1 MSESKTFILPDGQGG
16 GGMIPLLA
24 SLCQQRG
31 IDPNVLLA
39 AKNNSG
45 FGGEGGWFMWV
56 IFLFFLMGWGGNGF
70 GFGWGNQNGNLP
82 NLINN
87 DAGRELLMSAIQGN
101 GNAIGQLATTLN
113 CDINQVNSAL
123 QALATQL
130 QGVGNQVGMSGMQ
143 VVNAIQSGNAQLAS
157 QLAQCCCDN
166 KMAICQQT
174 NTLQSTINGVGNA
187 MERGFSDNAFRMNTL
202 ACDLKTSANDNTR
215 AILGKLD
222 QIEDSRKD
230 REIASLTAQ
239 LTASQSRAERQ
250 SELQPIY
257 KALADIQGKQP
268 NTVPVQWP
276 QIKAFQENPL
286 CASSVNY
293 LYNPYSPNFNGWA

>member
-1 MSESKTFILPDGQGG
+1 MSESKTFILPDGGQSGS
-16 GGMIPLLA
+16 MMPLLA

-39 AKNNSG
+39 SKNNNG

-56 IFLFFLMGWGGNGF
+56 IFLLIFTGWGGN

-82 NLINN
+82 NMINN

-113 CDINQVNSAL
+113 CDIKQINSTL
-123 QALATQL
+123 QAMATQL
-130 QGVGNQVGMSGMQ
+130 QNS
-143 VVNAIQSGNAQLAS
+143 NSQLAS

-187 MERGFSDNAFRMNTL
+187 MERGFSDNAFRMQTL

-276 QIKAFQENPL
+276 QIKAFQETPL
-286 CASSVNY
+286 CATGSVNY
-293 LYNPYSPNFNGWA
+293 LYPNFNGWA

>member
-1 MSESKTFILPDGQGG
+1 MSESKTFILPDGGQSSS
-16 GGMIPLLA
+16 MMPLLA

-31 IDPNVLLA
+31 VDPNVLLA
-39 AKNNSG
+39 TRNNG
-45 FGGEGGWFMWV
+45 FGGDSSWILWV
-56 IFLFFLMGWGGNGF
+56 IFLLMFTGDNGF
-70 GFGWGNQNGNLP
+70 GFGNKNGNLP
-82 NLINN
+82 NMINN
-87 DAGRELLMSAIQGN
+87 DAGRELLMNAIQGN

-113 CDINQVNSAL
+113 CDIKQINSTL
-123 QALATQL
+123 QAMATQL
-130 QGVGNQVGMSGMQ
+130 QNS
-143 VVNAIQSGNAQLAS
+143 NAQLAS

-187 MERGFSDNAFRMNTL
+187 MERGFSDNAFRMQTL

-222 QIEDSRKD
+222 QIEDNRKD

-276 QIKAFQENPL
+276 QIKAFQETPL

>member
-16 GGMIPLLA
+16 GSMMPLLA

-31 IDPNVLLA
+31 IDPNMLLA
-39 AKNNSG
+39 MRNNSG

-56 IFLFFLMGWGGNGF
+56 IFLLIFTGWGGN

-82 NLINN
+82 NMINN
-87 DAGRELLMSAIQGN
+87 DAGRERLMSAIQGN

-113 CDINQVNSAL
+113 CDIKQINSTL
-123 QALATQL
+123 QAMATQL
-130 QGVGNQVGMSGMQ
+130 QNS
-143 VVNAIQSGNAQLAS
+143 NSQLAS

-187 MERGFSDNAFRMNTL
+187 MERGFSDNAFRMQTL

-276 QIKAFQENPL
+276 QIKAFQETPL
-286 CASSVNY
+286 CATGSINY
-293 LYNPYSPNFNGWA
+293 LYPNFNGWA

>member
-1 MSESKTFILPDGQGG
+1 MSESKTFILPDSGQSGS
-16 GGMIPLLA
+16 MMPLLA

-31 IDPNVLLA
+31 IDPNMLLA
-39 AKNNSG
+39 MKNNSG

-70 GFGWGNQNGNLP
+70 GFGFGNQNGNLP

-113 CDINQVNSAL
+113 CNINQVNSAL

-143 VVNAIQSGNAQLAS
+143 VINAIQSGNAQLAS

-187 MERGFSDNAFRMNTL
+187 MERGFSDNAFRMQTL

-276 QIKAFQENPL
+276 QIKAFQETPL
-286 CASSVNY
+286 CATGSVNY
-293 LYNPYSPNFNGWA
+293 LYPNFNGWA

>member
-1 MSESKTFILPDGQGG
+1 MSESKTFILPDGGQSGS
-16 GGMIPLLA
+16 MMPLLA

-31 IDPNVLLA
+31 VDPNVLLA
-39 AKNNSG
+39 MKNNNG

-70 GFGWGNQNGNLP
+70 GFGFGNQNGNLP

-113 CDINQVNSAL
+113 CNINQVNSAL

-143 VVNAIQSGNAQLAS
+143 VINAIQSGNAQLAS

-166 KMAICQQT
+166 KMAIYQQT

-187 MERGFSDNAFRMNTL
+187 MERGFSDNAFRIQTL
-202 ACDLKTSANDNTR
+202 ACDLKTNANDNSSD
-215 AILGKLD
+215 ILG
-222 QIEDSRKD
+222 
-230 REIASLTAQ
+230 
-239 LTASQSRAERQ
+239 
-250 SELQPIY
+250 
-257 KALADIQGKQP
+257 
-268 NTVPVQWP
+268 
-276 QIKAFQENPL
+276 
-286 CASSVNY
+286 
-293 LYNPYSPNFNGWA
+293 

>member
-1 MSESKTFILPDGQGG
+1 MSESKTFILPDGGQSSS
-16 GGMIPLLA
+16 MLPLLA

-31 IDPNVLLA
+31 VDPNMLLA
-39 AKNNSG
+39 TRNNG
-45 FGGEGGWFMWV
+45 FGGDSSWILWV
-56 IFLFFLMGWGGNGF
+56 IFLLMFTGDNGF
-70 GFGWGNQNGNLP
+70 GFGNKNGNLP
-82 NLINN
+82 NMINN
-87 DAGRELLMSAIQGN
+87 DAGRELLMNAIQGN

-113 CDINQVNSAL
+113 CDIKQINSTL
-123 QALATQL
+123 QAMATQL
-130 QGVGNQVGMSGMQ
+130 QNS
-143 VVNAIQSGNAQLAS
+143 NSQLAS

-187 MERGFSDNAFRMNTL
+187 MERGFSDNAFRMQTL
-202 ACDLKTSANDNTR
+202 ACDLKTSANENTR

-276 QIKAFQENPL
+276 QIKAFQETPL

>member
-1 MSESKTFILPDGQGG
+1 
-16 GGMIPLLA
+16 
-24 SLCQQRG
+24 
-31 IDPNVLLA
+31 
-39 AKNNSG
+39 
-45 FGGEGGWFMWV
+45 
-56 IFLFFLMGWGGNGF
+56 
-70 GFGWGNQNGNLP
+70 
-82 NLINN
+82 
-87 DAGRELLMSAIQGN
+87 
-101 GNAIGQLATTLN
+101 
-113 CDINQVNSAL
+113 
-123 QALATQL
+123 
-130 QGVGNQVGMSGMQ
+130 
-143 VVNAIQSGNAQLAS
+143 
-157 QLAQCCCDN
+157 
-166 KMAICQQT
+166 MAICQQT
-174 NTLQSTINGVGNA
+174 NTLQSAINGVGNA
-187 MERGFSDNAFRMNTL
+187 MERGFNDNAFRMNTL

>member
-1 MSESKTFILPDGQGG
+1 MSESKTFILPDGGQSTS
-16 GGMIPLLA
+16 MMPLLA

-31 IDPNVLLA
+31 VDPNVLLA
-39 AKNNSG
+39 TRNNG
-45 FGGEGGWFMWV
+45 FGGDSSWILWV
-56 IFLFFLMGWGGNGF
+56 IFLLMFTGDNGF
-70 GFGWGNQNGNLP
+70 GFGNKNGNLP
-82 NLINN
+82 NMINN
-87 DAGRELLMSAIQGN
+87 DAGRELLMNAIQGN

-113 CDINQVNSAL
+113 CDIKQINSTL
-123 QALATQL
+123 QAMATQL
-130 QGVGNQVGMSGMQ
+130 QNS
-143 VVNAIQSGNAQLAS
+143 NAQLAS

-174 NTLQSTINGVGNA
+174 NTLQSTINGVANA
-187 MERGFSDNAFRMNTL
+187 MERGFSDNAYRMQSI

-276 QIKAFQENPL
+276 QIKAFQETPL

>member
-1 MSESKTFILPDGQGG
+1 MSESKTFILPDGGQSSS
-16 GGMIPLLA
+16 MMPLLA

-31 IDPNVLLA
+31 VDPNVLLA
-39 AKNNSG
+39 TRNNG
-45 FGGEGGWFMWV
+45 FGGDSSWILWV
-56 IFLFFLMGWGGNGF
+56 IFLLMFTGDNGF
-70 GFGWGNQNGNLP
+70 GFGNKNGNFP
-82 NLINN
+82 NMINN
-87 DAGRELLMSAIQGN
+87 DAGRELLMNAIQGN

-113 CDINQVNSAL
+113 CDIKQINSTL
-123 QALATQL
+123 QAMATQL
-130 QGVGNQVGMSGMQ
+130 QNS
-143 VVNAIQSGNAQLAS
+143 NSQLAS

-187 MERGFSDNAFRMNTL
+187 MERGFSDNAFRMQTL
-202 ACDLKTSANDNTR
+202 ACDLKTSANENTR

-276 QIKAFQENPL
+276 QIKAFQETPL
-286 CASSVNY
+286 CATGSVNY
-293 LYNPYSPNFNGWA
+293 LYPNFNGWA

>member
-16 GGMIPLLA
+16 GGMMPLLA
-24 SLCQQRG
+24 SLFQQRG
-31 IDPNVLLA
+31 IDPNILLA
-39 AKNNSG
+39 MKNNNG

-70 GFGWGNQNGNLP
+70 GFGFGNQNGNLP
-82 NLINN
+82 NIINN

-143 VVNAIQSGNAQLAS
+143 VTNAIQSGNAQLAS

-276 QIKAFQENPL
+276 QIKAFQETPL
-286 CASSVNY
+286 CATGSINY
-293 LYNPYSPNFNGWA
+293 LYPNFNGWA

>member
-16 GGMIPLLA
+16 GSMMPLLA

-31 IDPNVLLA
+31 IDPNMLLA
-39 AKNNSG
+39 TRNNSG

-70 GFGWGNQNGNLP
+70 GWGNQNGGNLP

-143 VVNAIQSGNAQLAS
+143 VINAIQSGNAQLAS

-187 MERGFSDNAFRMNTL
+187 MERGFSDNAFRMQTL

-257 KALADIQGKQP
+257 KALSDIQGKQP

-276 QIKAFQENPL
+276 QIKAFQETPL
-286 CASSVNY
+286 CATGSINY
-293 LYNPYSPNFNGWA
+293 LYPNFNGWA

>member
-1 MSESKTFILPDGQGG
+1 MSESKTFILPDGGQSGS
-16 GGMIPLLA
+16 MMPLLA

-31 IDPNVLLA
+31 IDPNILLA
-39 AKNNSG
+39 MKNNNG

-56 IFLFFLMGWGGNGF
+56 IFILIFTGWGGN

-113 CDINQVNSAL
+113 CDIKQINSTL
-123 QALATQL
+123 QAMATQL
-130 QGVGNQVGMSGMQ
+130 QNS
-143 VVNAIQSGNAQLAS
+143 NYQLAS

-187 MERGFSDNAFRMNTL
+187 MERGFSDNAFRISSL

-276 QIKAFQENPL
+276 QIKAFQETPL
-286 CASSVNY
+286 CATGSINY
-293 LYNPYSPNFNGWA
+293 LYPNFNGWA

>member
-1 MSESKTFILPDGQGG
+1 MSESKTFILPDGGQSGS
-16 GGMIPLLA
+16 MMPLLA

-31 IDPNVLLA
+31 IDPNMLLA
-39 AKNNSG
+39 MKNNSG

-56 IFLFFLMGWGGNGF
+56 IFLLIFTGWGGN

-82 NLINN
+82 NMINN

-113 CDINQVNSAL
+113 CDIKQINSTL
-123 QALATQL
+123 QAMATQL
-130 QGVGNQVGMSGMQ
+130 QNS
-143 VVNAIQSGNAQLAS
+143 NSQLAS

-187 MERGFSDNAFRMNTL
+187 MERGFSENAFRMQTL

>member
-16 GGMIPLLA
+16 GGMMPLLA

-31 IDPNVLLA
+31 IDPNMLLA
-39 AKNNSG
+39 MKNNSG

-56 IFLFFLMGWGGNGF
+56 IFLLIFTGWGGN

-82 NLINN
+82 NMINN

-113 CDINQVNSAL
+113 CDIKQINSTL
-123 QALATQL
+123 QAMATQL
-130 QGVGNQVGMSGMQ
+130 QNS
-143 VVNAIQSGNAQLAS
+143 NSQLAS

-187 MERGFSDNAFRMNTL
+187 MERGFSDNAFRMQTL

-276 QIKAFQENPL
+276 QIKAFQETPL
-286 CASSVNY
+286 CATGSVNY
-293 LYNPYSPNFNGWA
+293 LYPNFNGWA

>member
-1 MSESKTFILPDGQGG
+1 MSESKTFILPDGGQSGS
-16 GGMIPLLA
+16 MMPLLA

-31 IDPNVLLA
+31 VDPNVLLA
-39 AKNNSG
+39 MR
-45 FGGEGGWFMWV
+45 GGN
-56 IFLFFLMGWGGNGF
+56 GWGGNGIDIIVLLF
-70 GFGWGNQNGNLP
+70 LFMLFN
-82 NLINN
+82 NN
-87 DAGRELLMSAIQGN
+87 DAGRELLNSAIQGN
-101 GNAIGQLATTLN
+101 GNAIGQLSTTLN

-143 VVNAIQSGNAQLAS
+143 VINAIQSGNAQLAS

-202 ACDLKTSANDNTR
+202 ACDLKTNANDNTR

-276 QIKAFQENPL
+276 QIKAFQETPL
-286 CASSVNY
+286 CATGSINY
-293 LYNPYSPNFNGWA
+293 LYPNFNGWA

>member
-1 MSESKTFILPDGQGG
+1 MSESKTFILPDSGQSGS
-16 GGMIPLLA
+16 MMPLLA

-31 IDPNVLLA
+31 IDPNMLLA
-39 AKNNSG
+39 MRNNSG
-45 FGGEGGWFMWV
+45 FGGDGGWFMWV
-56 IFLFFLMGWGGNGF
+56 IFLLIFTGWGGN

-82 NLINN
+82 NMINN

-113 CDINQVNSAL
+113 CDIKQINSTL
-123 QALATQL
+123 QAMATQL
-130 QGVGNQVGMSGMQ
+130 QNS
-143 VVNAIQSGNAQLAS
+143 NSQLAS

-187 MERGFSDNAFRMNTL
+187 MERGFSDNAFRMQTL

-257 KALADIQGKQP
+257 KALSDIQGKQP

-276 QIKAFQENPL
+276 QIKAFQETPL
-286 CASSVNY
+286 CATGSVNY
-293 LYNPYSPNFNGWA
+293 LYPNFNGWA

>member
-16 GGMIPLLA
+16 GMMPLLA

-39 AKNNSG
+39 AKSNNG

-70 GFGWGNQNGNLP
+70 GFGFGNQNGNLP

-101 GNAIGQLATTLN
+101 GNAIGQLATRLN

-143 VVNAIQSGNAQLAS
+143 VINAIQSGNAQLAS

-187 MERGFSDNAFRMNTL
+187 MERGFSDNAFRIQTL

-268 NTVPVQWP
+268 NTVPVQCHAP
-276 QIKAFQENPL
+276 HGR
-286 CASSVNY
+286 VD
-293 LYNPYSPNFNGWA
+293 

>member
-1 MSESKTFILPDGQGG
+1 MSESKTFILPDGQGSG
-16 GGMIPLLA
+16 SMMPLLA

-39 AKNNSG
+39 TKNNNG

-56 IFLFFLMGWGGNGF
+56 IFLLIFTGWGGN

-82 NLINN
+82 NMINN

-113 CDINQVNSAL
+113 CDIKQINSTL
-123 QALATQL
+123 QAMATQL
-130 QGVGNQVGMSGMQ
+130 QNS
-143 VVNAIQSGNAQLAS
+143 NSQLAS

-187 MERGFSDNAFRMNTL
+187 MERGFSDNAYRMQSI

-276 QIKAFQENPL
+276 QIKAFQETPL
-286 CASSVNY
+286 CATGSINY
-293 LYNPYSPNFNGWA
+293 LYPNFNGWA

>member
-1 MSESKTFILPDGQGG
+1 MSESKTFILPDGGQSGS
-16 GGMIPLLA
+16 MMPLLA

-31 IDPNVLLA
+31 IDPNMLLA
-39 AKNNSG
+39 MKNNSG

-56 IFLFFLMGWGGNGF
+56 IFLLIFTGWGGN

-82 NLINN
+82 NMINN

-113 CDINQVNSAL
+113 CDIKQINSTL
-123 QALATQL
+123 QAMATQL
-130 QGVGNQVGMSGMQ
+130 QNS
-143 VVNAIQSGNAQLAS
+143 NSQLAS

-187 MERGFSDNAFRMNTL
+187 MERGFSDNAFRMQTL

-257 KALADIQGKQP
+257 KALSDIQGKQP

>member
-16 GGMIPLLA
+16 GGMMPLLA

-39 AKNNSG
+39 AKSNNG

-70 GFGWGNQNGNLP
+70 GFGFGNQNGNLP
-82 NLINN
+82 NIINN

-143 VVNAIQSGNAQLAS
+143 VINAIQSGNAQLAS

-276 QIKAFQENPL
+276 QIKAFQETPL
-286 CASSVNY
+286 CATGSINY
-293 LYNPYSPNFNGWA
+293 LYPNFNGWA

>member
-1 MSESKTFILPDGQGG
+1 MSESKTFILPDGGQGG
-16 GGMIPLLA
+16 GSMMPLLA

-31 IDPNVLLA
+31 IDPNMLLA
-39 AKNNSG
+39 MRNNSG

-56 IFLFFLMGWGGNGF
+56 IFLLIFTGWGGN

-113 CDINQVNSAL
+113 CDIKQINSTL
-123 QALATQL
+123 QAMATQL
-130 QGVGNQVGMSGMQ
+130 QNS
-143 VVNAIQSGNAQLAS
+143 NSQLAS

-187 MERGFSDNAFRMNTL
+187 MERGFSDNAFRMQTL

>member
-16 GGMIPLLA
+16 GSMMPLLA

-31 IDPNVLLA
+31 IDPNMLLA
-39 AKNNSG
+39 MRNNSG

-56 IFLFFLMGWGGNGF
+56 IFLLIFTGWGGN

-82 NLINN
+82 NMINN

-113 CDINQVNSAL
+113 CDIKQINSTL
-123 QALATQL
+123 QAMATQL
-130 QGVGNQVGMSGMQ
+130 QNS
-143 VVNAIQSGNAQLAS
+143 NSQLAS

-187 MERGFSDNAFRMNTL
+187 MERGFSDNAFRMQTL

-276 QIKAFQENPL
+276 QIKAFQETPL
-286 CASSVNY
+286 CATGSLNY
-293 LYNPYSPNFNGWA
+293 LYPNFNGWA

>member
-16 GGMIPLLA
+16 GGMMPLLA

-39 AKNNSG
+39 AKNNNG

-70 GFGWGNQNGNLP
+70 GFGFGNQNGNLP

-143 VVNAIQSGNAQLAS
+143 VINAIQSGNAQLAS

>member
-16 GGMIPLLA
+16 GSMMPLLA

-31 IDPNVLLA
+31 IDPNMLLA
-39 AKNNSG
+39 MRNNSG

-56 IFLFFLMGWGGNGF
+56 IFLLIFTGWGGNGF
-70 GFGWGNQNGNLP
+70 GFGNKNGNLP
-82 NLINN
+82 NMINN
-87 DAGRELLMSAIQGN
+87 DAGRELLMNAIQGN

-113 CDINQVNSAL
+113 CDIKQINSTL
-123 QALATQL
+123 QAMATQL
-130 QGVGNQVGMSGMQ
+130 QNS
-143 VVNAIQSGNAQLAS
+143 NSQLAS

-187 MERGFSDNAFRMNTL
+187 MERGFSDNAFRMQTL

-276 QIKAFQENPL
+276 QIKAFQETPL
-286 CASSVNY
+286 CATGSVNY
-293 LYNPYSPNFNGWA
+293 LYPNFNGWA

>member
-1 MSESKTFILPDGQGG
+1 MSESKTFILPDGQGSG
-16 GGMIPLLA
+16 SMMPLLA

-39 AKNNSG
+39 TKNNNG

-56 IFLFFLMGWGGNGF
+56 IFLLIFTGWGGN

-82 NLINN
+82 NMINN

-113 CDINQVNSAL
+113 CDIKQINSTL
-123 QALATQL
+123 QAMATQL
-130 QGVGNQVGMSGMQ
+130 QNS
-143 VVNAIQSGNAQLAS
+143 NSQLAS

-187 MERGFSDNAFRMNTL
+187 MERGFSDNAFRMQTL

-276 QIKAFQENPL
+276 QIKAFQETPL

>member
-16 GGMIPLLA
+16 GGMMPLLA

-56 IFLFFLMGWGGNGF
+56 IFLFFLLGWGGNGF
-70 GFGWGNQNGNLP
+70 GFGNHYGNLP

-130 QGVGNQVGMSGMQ
+130 KGVGNQVGMSGMQ
-143 VVNAIQSGNAQLAS
+143 VINAIQSGNAQLAS

-174 NTLQSTINGVGNA
+174 NTLQSAINGVGNA

-230 REIASLTAQ
+230 REIDSLTAQ

>member
-1 MSESKTFILPDGQGG
+1 MSESKTFILPDGGQSSS
-16 GGMIPLLA
+16 MMPLLA

-31 IDPNVLLA
+31 VDPNVLLA
-39 AKNNSG
+39 TRNNG
-45 FGGEGGWFMWV
+45 FGGDSSWILWV
-56 IFLFFLMGWGGNGF
+56 IFLLMFTGDNGF
-70 GFGWGNQNGNLP
+70 GFGNKNGNLP
-82 NLINN
+82 NMINN
-87 DAGRELLMSAIQGN
+87 DAGRELLMNAIQGN

-113 CDINQVNSAL
+113 CDIKQINSTL
-123 QALATQL
+123 QAMATQL
-130 QGVGNQVGMSGMQ
+130 QNS
-143 VVNAIQSGNAQLAS
+143 NSQLAS

-187 MERGFSDNAFRMNTL
+187 MERGFSDNAFRMQTL
-202 ACDLKTSANDNTR
+202 ACDLKTSANENTR

-276 QIKAFQENPL
+276 QIKAFQETPL
-286 CASSVNY
+286 CATGSVNY
-293 LYNPYSPNFNGWA
+293 LYPNFNGWA

>member
-16 GGMIPLLA
+16 GMMPLLA

-70 GFGWGNQNGNLP
+70 GFGFGNQNGNLP

-113 CDINQVNSAL
+113 CNINQVNSAL

-143 VVNAIQSGNAQLAS
+143 VINAIQSGNAQLAS

-187 MERGFSDNAFRMNTL
+187 MERGFSDNAFRIQTL

-276 QIKAFQENPL
+276 QIKAFQETPL
-286 CASSVNY
+286 CATGSINY
-293 LYNPYSPNFNGWA
+293 LYPNFNG

>member
-1 MSESKTFILPDGQGG
+1 MSESKTFILPDGGQSGS
-16 GGMIPLLA
+16 MMPLLA

-31 IDPNVLLA
+31 VDPNVLLA
-39 AKNNSG
+39 MR
-45 FGGEGGWFMWV
+45 GGN
-56 IFLFFLMGWGGNGF
+56 GWGGNGIDIIVLLFLLMLFNNNGF
-70 GFGWGNQNGNLP
+70 GFGNQNGNLP

-113 CDINQVNSAL
+113 CNINQVNSAL

-130 QGVGNQVGMSGMQ
+130 QSVGNQVGMSGMQ
-143 VVNAIQSGNAQLAS
+143 VINAIQSGNAQLAS

-286 CASSVNY
+286 CASSVNL

>member
-1 MSESKTFILPDGQGG
+1 MSESKTFILPDSGQSGS
-16 GGMIPLLA
+16 MMPLLA

-39 AKNNSG
+39 AKNNNG

-56 IFLFFLMGWGGNGF
+56 IFLLIFTGWGGN

-113 CDINQVNSAL
+113 CDIKQINSTL
-123 QALATQL
+123 QAMATQL
-130 QGVGNQVGMSGMQ
+130 QNS
-143 VVNAIQSGNAQLAS
+143 NSQLAS

-187 MERGFSDNAFRMNTL
+187 MERGFSDNAYRMQSI
-202 ACDLKTSANDNTR
+202 ACDLKTSANENTR

>member
-1 MSESKTFILPDGQGG
+1 MSESKTFILPDGGQSGS
-16 GGMIPLLA
+16 MMPLLA

-39 AKNNSG
+39 SKNNNG

-56 IFLFFLMGWGGNGF
+56 IFLLIFTGWGGN

-82 NLINN
+82 NMINN

-113 CDINQVNSAL
+113 CDIKQINSTL
-123 QALATQL
+123 QAMATQL
-130 QGVGNQVGMSGMQ
+130 QNS
-143 VVNAIQSGNAQLAS
+143 NSQLAS

-187 MERGFSDNAFRMNTL
+187 MERGFSDNAYRMQSI

-276 QIKAFQENPL
+276 QIKAFQETPL

>member
-16 GGMIPLLA
+16 GSMMPLLA

-39 AKNNSG
+39 TKNNNG

-56 IFLFFLMGWGGNGF
+56 IFLLIFTGWGGNGF
-70 GFGWGNQNGNLP
+70 GFGNQNGNLP

-113 CDINQVNSAL
+113 CDIKQINSTL
-123 QALATQL
+123 QAMATQL
-130 QGVGNQVGMSGMQ
+130 QNS
-143 VVNAIQSGNAQLAS
+143 NSQLAS

-187 MERGFSDNAFRMNTL
+187 MERGFSDNAFRMQTL

-257 KALADIQGKQP
+257 KALSDIQGKQP

>member
-16 GGMIPLLA
+16 GSMMPLLA

-31 IDPNVLLA
+31 IDPNMLLA
-39 AKNNSG
+39 MKNNSG

-56 IFLFFLMGWGGNGF
+56 IFLLIFTGWGGN

-82 NLINN
+82 NMINN

-113 CDINQVNSAL
+113 CDIKQINSTL
-123 QALATQL
+123 QAMATQL
-130 QGVGNQVGMSGMQ
+130 QNS
-143 VVNAIQSGNAQLAS
+143 NSQLAS

-187 MERGFSDNAFRMNTL
+187 MERGFSDNAFRMQTL

-276 QIKAFQENPL
+276 QIKAFQETPL
-286 CASSVNY
+286 CATGSVNY
-293 LYNPYSPNFNGWA
+293 LYPNFNGWA

>member
-1 MSESKTFILPDGQGG
+1 MSESKTFILPDGGQSGS
-16 GGMIPLLA
+16 MMPLLA

-31 IDPNVLLA
+31 IDPNMLLA
-39 AKNNSG
+39 MRNNGG

-56 IFLFFLMGWGGNGF
+56 IFLLIFTGWGGN

-82 NLINN
+82 NMINN

-113 CDINQVNSAL
+113 CDINQINSTL
-123 QALATQL
+123 QAMATQL
-130 QGVGNQVGMSGMQ
+130 QNS
-143 VVNAIQSGNAQLAS
+143 NSQLAS

-187 MERGFSDNAFRMNTL
+187 MERGFSDNAFRMQTL

-276 QIKAFQENPL
+276 QIKAFQETPL
-286 CASSVNY
+286 CATGSLNY
-293 LYNPYSPNFNGWA
+293 LYPNFNGWA

>member
-1 MSESKTFILPDGQGG
+1 MSESKTFILPDGGQSGS
-16 GGMIPLLA
+16 MMPLLA

-31 IDPNVLLA
+31 VDPNVLLA
-39 AKNNSG
+39 TRNNG
-45 FGGEGGWFMWV
+45 FGGDSSWILWV
-56 IFLFFLMGWGGNGF
+56 IFLLMFTGDNGF
-70 GFGWGNQNGNLP
+70 GFGKKNGNLP
-82 NLINN
+82 NMINN
-87 DAGRELLMSAIQGN
+87 DAGRELLMNAIQGN

-113 CDINQVNSAL
+113 CDIKQINSTL
-123 QALATQL
+123 QAMATQL
-130 QGVGNQVGMSGMQ
+130 QNS
-143 VVNAIQSGNAQLAS
+143 NSQLAS

-187 MERGFSDNAFRMNTL
+187 MERGFSDNAFRMQTL

-276 QIKAFQENPL
+276 QIKAFQETPL

>member
-16 GGMIPLLA
+16 GSMMPLLA

-31 IDPNVLLA
+31 IDPNMLLA
-39 AKNNSG
+39 MKNNSG

-56 IFLFFLMGWGGNGF
+56 IFLLIFTGWGGN

-82 NLINN
+82 NMINN

-113 CDINQVNSAL
+113 CDIKQINSTL
-123 QALATQL
+123 QAMATQL
-130 QGVGNQVGMSGMQ
+130 QNS
-143 VVNAIQSGNAQLAS
+143 NSQLAS

-187 MERGFSDNAFRMNTL
+187 MERGFSDNAFRMQTL

>member
-1 MSESKTFILPDGQGG
+1 M
-16 GGMIPLLA
+16 MPLLA
-24 SLCQQRG
+24 KRCEQRG

-39 AKNNSG
+39 TKNNNG

-70 GFGWGNQNGNLP
+70 GWGNQNGNLP
-82 NLINN
+82 NMINN

-113 CDINQVNSAL
+113 CDIKQINSAL
-123 QALATQL
+123 QVMATQL
-130 QGVGNQVGMSGMQ
+130 QNS
-143 VVNAIQSGNAQLAS
+143 NAQLAS

-187 MERGFSDNAFRMNTL
+187 MERGFSDNAFRMQTL

-276 QIKAFQENPL
+276 QIKAFQETPL

>member
-16 GGMIPLLA
+16 GGMMPLLA

-31 IDPNVLLA
+31 IDPNMLLA
-39 AKNNSG
+39 MKNNNG

-70 GFGWGNQNGNLP
+70 GFGFGNKNGNLP
-82 NLINN
+82 NIINN

-113 CDINQVNSAL
+113 CNINQVNSAL

-143 VVNAIQSGNAQLAS
+143 VINAIQSGNAQLAS

-187 MERGFSDNAFRMNTL
+187 MERGFSDNAFRIQTL

-276 QIKAFQENPL
+276 QIKAFQETPL
-286 CASSVNY
+286 CATGSINY
-293 LYNPYSPNFNGWA
+293 LYPNFNGWA